1 MADNGHHV
9 KRRFLANMLT
19 CPQKTMNGGKQLVAE
34 VDKLLAVMLM
44 FTMLQQML
52 NSFSNTV
59 KSLITTGIY
68 TTGLSRFF
76 LLALLALALTSCA
89 QHHRLQVQPSGPLS
103 DCQSLFVQ
111 VDEEVKRA
119 NVQDYGP
126 MRISGFPYLRVDRF
140 SASFR
145 ESASGSTQMQTW
157 TKRLAELDAEA
168 RGLELRNLGQPVA
181 GLDRQQLESR
191 LDSCRAQLVDNLMQ
205 EPAQLDRLRQ
215 EAVVPDDYVT
225 GWRAAGLYPLTSLV
239 VLARIHTAQEEM
251 QQIFAQPLDSLPI
264 RGRIIR
270 WREPPAAHPLPAPP
284 SFHHDALGI
293 PQPSAQLLRQLFRSH
308 APIWEVDAVD
318 DNDLI
323 GTPVWRQGPA
333 VDTGRA
339 TEYHQLS
346 YARLGDRVLL
356 QLNYIIWFKARP
368 GNDIYAGQLDG
379 LIWRV
384 TLGPDGA
391 PVLYDSIHN
400 CGCYLNFFPTASL
413 HPRQDLPRFCSEP
426 LMIPQQAPL
435 EPLVVR
441 LDHGRHFIERV
452 YTDTS
457 HRASRPLATVAYDQ
471 LRSLPTATG
480 YHNLFGRAGLIPG
493 SERPERFILWPM
505 GIRSPGAMRQWGHH
519 AIAFVGRR
527 HFDDPW
533 LLQSLFEWEP
543 Q

>member
-1 MADNGHHV
+1 M
-9 KRRFLANMLT
+9 RFMYIFQLENYLKSFAH
-19 CPQKTMNGGKQLVAE
+19 PWRKQGNSGIFPL
-34 VDKLLAVMLM
+34 KAV
-44 FTMLQQML
+44 Q
-52 NSFSNTV
+52 
-59 KSLITTGIY
+59 IY
-68 TTGLSRFF
+68 PIGLSRFF
-76 LLALLALALTSCA
+76 LSALLALVLTSCA
-89 QHHRLQVQPSGPLS
+89 QLHRLPVQLSGPLS
-103 DCQSLFVQ
+103 DCRSLFVQ
-111 VDEEVKRA
+111 VDKDVDLADVR
-119 NVQDYGP
+119 DYGP
-126 MRISGFPYLRVDRF
+126 IRIAGFPYLRVDRF

-145 ESASGSTQMQTW
+145 ETAFANSQIRAW

-168 RGLELRNLGQPVA
+168 RSLELRNLGQPVA
-181 GLDRQQLESR
+181 GLRGQQMESR
-191 LDSCRAQLVDNLMQ
+191 LDSCRDELVDNLMQ
-205 EPAQLDRLRQ
+205 EPEQLARLRR

-225 GWRAAGLYPLTSLV
+225 GWRFAGLYPLTSLV
-239 VLARIHTAQEEM
+239 VLDRIRTAQEEI
-251 QQIFAQPLDSLPI
+251 QQTFAQPLGSLPI
-264 RGRIIR
+264 KGRITR
-270 WREPPAAHPLPAPP
+270 RHEPRIAGPLPAPLNFP
-284 SFHHDALGI
+284 KDALGI
-293 PQPSAQLLRQLFRSH
+293 PQPSAQLLRQLFNLH
-308 APIWEVDAVD
+308 APIWEIDVVD

-346 YARLGDRVLL
+346 YARFGDRVLL

-368 GNDIYAGQLDG
+368 GDDIYAGKFDG

-400 CGCYLNFFPTASL
+400 CGCYLKFFPSRSL
-413 HPRQDLPRFCSEP
+413 HLRPDLPRVCVEP
-426 LMIPQQAPL
+426 PMVPQQAPV

-441 LDHGRHFIERV
+441 LEHGRHFIERV
-452 YTDTS
+452 YTDTG
-457 HRASRPLATVAYDQ
+457 HPAGQPTGFPLATAAYDQ

-480 YHNLFGRAGLIPG
+480 YHSLFGQAGLLPG

-519 AIAFVGRR
+519 AIAFIGRR